1 MAWEVKEIWKRV
13 CFCLRNNILAVLLRQ
28 EVDGPLRVSN
38 WSLFPVDRNSINS
51 RTIKRGDWAVSK

>member
-13 CFCLRNNILAVLLRQ
+13 LLFDNILEVLLRQ
-28 EVDGPLRVSN
+28 EVDGPPRESN

-51 RTIKRGDWAVSK
+51 RTIKRGGWALSK